1 MTPISID
8 DLCNDESLIKDCQAF
23 YAPIAKLED
32 FGNWSNENTFKFLF
46 GPEEGSRL
54 WRCFVIDAKRNIY
67 RLFFDFLIE
76 EQQFIMAANIL
87 RIENLKFTTWKG

>member
-1 MTPISID
+1 MLSEIGVTKTLLS
-8 DLCNDESLIKDCQAF
+8 
-23 YAPIAKLED
+23 
-32 FGNWSNENTFKFLF
+32 FLF
-46 GPEEGSRL
+46 GPEEGARL